1 MTSDNKATSD
11 NATSDNKATSEKVTT
26 SDNTKKTPTNKQ
38 DLRLLMRLLPFIAPY
53 KKMVLGAALALIIT
67 AGVSLAM
74 GQGIRLLVD
83 QGFNSSDP
91 HLLNQAMLIL
101 AVITFLMAAGTFTRF
116 YLVSWLG
123 ERVSNDVRLAVFN
136 HLLTLDP
143 YYFEVNRSGEINAR
157 LTTDT
162 TLLQSIIGSSI
173 SMALRNSLTFVG
185 GLVMMLITN
194 PKLALIVLASVPL
207 VIFPMIL
214 YGRRIRKLSR
224 LSQDRVADIGTYAGE
239 IVQNI
244 KIVQSFTREAEETK
258 AFGKEVEKAFNVAKK
273 RILQRSILIVVAM
286 TLVFTGLS
294 SMIWVG
300 AQDVASGLITSGEL
314 AAFIFYALM
323 VAMAVAT
330 ISEVYGELQR
340 AAGAT
345 ERLLE
350 LLSEVADISA
360 PEAATPLP
368 NGPLALSFD
377 KVSFNYPSR
386 PDQAALENIS
396 FNVVAGETVAI
407 VGPSGA
413 GKSTLFELL
422 QRFYDPK
429 SGDINVAGRNIK
441 QLKPQDLRSHLG
453 LVPQQPTLFS
463 ADVAHNIRY
472 GDPSASQE
480 KVEQAAQK
488 AYADEFIAK
497 LPEGYASYLGEQG
510 VRLSGG
516 QKQRIA
522 IARAMLKDP
531 SILLLD
537 EATSAL
543 DANSEHKVQAA
554 LQELMHGRTT
564 LIIAHR
570 LATVMHA
577 DRIMLFNEGKL
588 EAQGTHE
595 ELIASSD
602 LYKRLSQLQF
612 NH

>member
-1 MTSDNKATSD
+1 MSTDQTN
-11 NATSDNKATSEKVTT
+11 TT
-26 SDNTKKTPTNKQ
+26 QPDKK

-53 KKMVLGAALALIIT
+53 KKMVLGAALALIMT
-67 AGVSLAM
+67 AGVSLAL
-74 GQGIRLLVD
+74 GQGIRVLID
-83 QGFNSSDP
+83 QGFNSADP
-91 HLLNQAMLIL
+91 SQLSQAMMIL
-101 AVITFLMAAGTFTRF
+101 AVITFLLAAGTFTRF

-173 SMALRNSLTFVG
+173 SMALRSSLTFVG

-194 PKLALIVLASVPL
+194 PKLALIVLSSVPL
-207 VIFPMIL
+207 IIFPMIL
-214 YGRRIRKLSR
+214 YGRRVRKLSR

-244 KIVQSFTREAEETK
+244 KVVQSFTHEAEETK
-258 AFGKEVEKAFNVAKK
+258 AFGKEVEKAFTVAKK

-300 AQDVASGLITSGEL
+300 AQDVASGHISSGEL
-314 AAFIFYALM
+314 AAFVFYALM

-350 LLSEVADISA
+350 LLAEKAQIHAPKDPISL
-360 PEAATPLP
+360 TD
-368 NGPLALSFD
+368 GALSLRFND
-377 KVSFNYPSR
+377 VSFSYPSR
-386 PDQAALENIS
+386 PEQTALKHIS
-396 FNVVAGETVAI
+396 FDVKAGETIAI

-429 SGDINVAGRNIK
+429 HGVIEVSGHDVTRLTPK
-441 QLKPQDLRSHLG
+441 DLRLHLG

-463 ADVAHNIRY
+463 ADVTHNIGY
-472 GDPSASQE
+472 GDANASHEQIVSAA
-480 KVEQAAQK
+480 KN
-488 AYADEFIAK
+488 AYADEFINL
-497 LPEGYASYLGEQG
+497 LPKGYASYLGEQG

-516 QKQRIA
+516 QRQRIA
-522 IARAMLKDP
+522 IARAMLKNP

-543 DANSEHKVQAA
+543 DANSEHKIQAA
-554 LQELMHGRTT
+554 LQHLMRGRTT

-577 DRIMLFNEGKL
+577 DRILVFNEGEL
-588 EAQGTHE
+588 EAQGTHQ
-595 ELIASSD
+595 ELLITSP
-602 LYKRLSQLQF
+602 LYQRLSQLQF

>member
-1 MTSDNKATSD
+1 MASDQTS
-11 NATSDNKATSEKVTT
+11 
-26 SDNTKKTPTNKQ
+26 KTPKNKQ
-38 DLRLLMRLLPFIAPY
+38 DLRLLLRLLPFIAPY
-53 KKMVLGAALALIIT
+53 KSRVIGAALALIIT

-74 GQGIRLLVD
+74 GQGIRLLID
-83 QGFNSSDP
+83 QGFDSAEPSQ
-91 HLLNQAMLIL
+91 LNQAMLVL
-101 AVITFLMAAGTFTRF
+101 AVITLLMALGTFTRF

-173 SMALRNSLTFVG
+173 SMALRNVLTFVG

-207 VIFPMIL
+207 IIFPMML
-214 YGRRIRKLSR
+214 YGRRVRKLSR

-244 KIVQSFTREAEETK
+244 KVVQSFTREKEETK
-258 AFGKEVEKAFNVAKK
+258 AFGQEVEKAFNVAKK

-300 AQDVASGLITSGEL
+300 AQDVANGHISSGEL
-314 AAFIFYALM
+314 AAFVFYALL

-350 LLSEVADISA
+350 LLAEEADIQA
-360 PEAATPLP
+360 PKNPHQLNAGA
-368 NGPLALSFD
+368 LALNFE
-377 KVSFNYPSR
+377 KVSFSYPSR
-386 PDQAALENIS
+386 PDQIALDNIS
-396 FNVVAGETVAI
+396 FNVAAGETVAI

-429 SGDINVAGRNIK
+429 NGTIKVAGNNIK

-472 GDPSASQE
+472 GDPTATHEQV
-480 KVEQAAQK
+480 KQAAQK
-488 AYADEFIAK
+488 AYASDFIQR
-497 LPEGYASYLGEQG
+497 LPEGYSSYLGEQG

-516 QKQRIA
+516 QRQRIA
-522 IARAMLKDP
+522 IARAMLKNP

-543 DANSEHKVQAA
+543 DANSEHQVQAA
-554 LQELMHGRTT
+554 LQSLMQGRTT

-570 LATVMHA
+570 LATIMHA
-577 DRIMLFNEGKL
+577 DRILVFNEGKL
-588 EAQGTHE
+588 EAQGKHAD
-595 ELIASSD
+595 LIISSP
-602 LYKRLSQLQF
+602 LYKSLSELQF

>member
-1 MTSDNKATSD
+1 MTTDTSKNTPSD
-11 NATSDNKATSEKVTT
+11 
-26 SDNTKKTPTNKQ
+26 KQ
-38 DLRLLMRLLPFIAPY
+38 DLRLLMRLLPFIVPY
-53 KKMVLGAALALIIT
+53 KKMVLGATLALIVT
-67 AGVSLAM
+67 AGVSLAL
-74 GQGIRLLVD
+74 GQGIRILID
-83 QGFNSSDP
+83 QGFNSADP
-91 HLLNQAMLIL
+91 SQLNQAMVVL
-101 AVITFLMAAGTFTRF
+101 AVITLLMAAGTFTRF

-143 YYFEVNRSGEINAR
+143 HYFEVNRSGEINAR

-173 SMALRNSLTFVG
+173 SMALRSSLTFAG

-194 PKLALIVLASVPL
+194 PKLALIVLTSVPL
-207 VIFPMIL
+207 IIFPMIL
-214 YGRRIRKLSR
+214 YGRKVRKLSR

-244 KIVQSFTREAEETK
+244 KVVQSFTREAEETK
-258 AFGKEVEKAFNVAKK
+258 AFGEEVEKAFNVAKK
-273 RILQRSILIVVAM
+273 RILQRSILIVVAI

-300 AQDVASGLITSGEL
+300 AQDVASGVISSGEL
-314 AAFIFYALM
+314 AAFVFYALM

-350 LLSEVADISA
+350 LLAEKPQIEAPQSPISL
-360 PEAATPLP
+360 T
-368 NGPLALSFD
+368 NGPLALRFD
-377 KVSFNYPSR
+377 GVNFSYPSR
-386 PDQAALENIS
+386 PNQTALENVS
-396 FNVVAGETVAI
+396 FDVKAGETIAI

-422 QRFYDPK
+422 QRFYDPQEGTIK
-429 SGDINVAGRNIK
+429 VADYDIK
-441 QLKPQDLRSHLG
+441 QLNPQDLRSHLG

-472 GDPSASQE
+472 GDPSATH
-480 KVEQAAQK
+480 EQVAKAAQK
-488 AYADEFIAK
+488 AYAKEFIEH
-497 LPEGYASYLGEQG
+497 LPEGYESYLGEQG

-516 QKQRIA
+516 QRQRIA
-522 IARAMLKDP
+522 IARAMLKNP

-554 LQELMHGRTT
+554 LQELMQGRTT

-577 DRIMLFNEGKL
+577 DRIMVFNEGKL
-588 EAQGTHE
+588 EAQGSHE
-595 ELIASSD
+595 DLISTSP
-602 LYKRLSQLQF
+602 LYKRLSELQF

>member
-1 MTSDNKATSD
+1 MSTHQTSNDPTS
-11 NATSDNKATSEKVTT
+11 TT
-26 SDNTKKTPTNKQ
+26 QPDKK
-38 DLRLLMRLLPFIAPY
+38 DLRLLMRLLPFITPY
-53 KKMVLGAALALIIT
+53 KKMVLGAAFALIIT
-67 AGVSLAM
+67 AGVSLAL
-74 GQGIRLLVD
+74 GQGIRLLID
-83 QGFNSSDP
+83 QGFNSADP
-91 HLLNQAMLIL
+91 SQLNQAMVVL

-173 SMALRNSLTFVG
+173 SMALRSSLTFLG

-194 PKLALIVLASVPL
+194 PKLALIVLSSVPL
-207 VIFPMIL
+207 IIFPMIL
-214 YGRRIRKLSR
+214 YGRKVRKLSR

-244 KIVQSFTREAEETK
+244 KVVQSFTHEKEETK
-258 AFGKEVEKAFNVAKK
+258 AFAQEVEKAFNVAKK

-300 AQDVASGLITSGEL
+300 AQDVASGQISSGEL
-314 AAFIFYALM
+314 AAFVFYALM

-350 LLSEVADISA
+350 LLAEKAEIRIPKDPISLA
-360 PEAATPLP
+360 
-368 NGPLALSFD
+368 NGALSLRFD
-377 KVSFNYPSR
+377 DVSFSYPSR
-386 PDQAALENIS
+386 PEQTALKHIS
-396 FNVVAGETVAI
+396 FNVKAGETIAI

-429 SGDINVAGRNIK
+429 DGTIEVSGYDIK
-441 QLKPQDLRSHLG
+441 QLTPKDLRLHLG

-463 ADVAHNIRY
+463 ADVAHNIGY
-472 GDPSASQE
+472 GDANASHEQIVSAA
-480 KVEQAAQK
+480 KN
-488 AYADEFIAK
+488 AYADEFIEL
-497 LPEGYASYLGEQG
+497 LPQGYASYLGEQG

-516 QKQRIA
+516 QRQRVA
-522 IARAMLKDP
+522 IARAMLKNP

-543 DANSEHKVQAA
+543 DANSEHKIQAA
-554 LQELMHGRTT
+554 LQKLMQGRTT

-577 DRIMLFNEGKL
+577 DRIMVFNEGQL
-588 EAQGTHE
+588 EAQGTHAQ
-595 ELIASSD
+595 LLLTSP
-602 LYKRLSQLQF
+602 LYKRLSELQF

>member
-1 MTSDNKATSD
+1 MTTDTSKNTPSD
-11 NATSDNKATSEKVTT
+11 
-26 SDNTKKTPTNKQ
+26 KQ
-38 DLRLLMRLLPFIAPY
+38 DLRLLMRLLPFIVPY
-53 KKMVLGAALALIIT
+53 KKMVLGATLALIVT
-67 AGVSLAM
+67 AGVSLAL
-74 GQGIRLLVD
+74 GQGIRILID
-83 QGFNSSDP
+83 QGFNSADP
-91 HLLNQAMLIL
+91 SQLNQAMVVL
-101 AVITFLMAAGTFTRF
+101 AVITLLMAAGTFTRF

-143 YYFEVNRSGEINAR
+143 HYFEVNRSGEINAR

-173 SMALRNSLTFVG
+173 SMALRSSLTFAG

-194 PKLALIVLASVPL
+194 PKLALIVLTSVPL
-207 VIFPMIL
+207 IIFPMIL
-214 YGRRIRKLSR
+214 YGRKVRKLSR

-244 KIVQSFTREAEETK
+244 KVVQSFTREAEETK
-258 AFGKEVEKAFNVAKK
+258 AFGEEVEKAFNVAKK
-273 RILQRSILIVVAM
+273 RILQRSILIVVAI

-300 AQDVASGLITSGEL
+300 AQDVASGVISSGEL
-314 AAFIFYALM
+314 AAFVFYALL

-350 LLSEVADISA
+350 LLAEKPQIEAPQSPISL
-360 PEAATPLP
+360 T
-368 NGPLALSFD
+368 NGPLALRFD
-377 KVSFNYPSR
+377 GVNFSYPSR
-386 PDQAALENIS
+386 PNQTALENVS
-396 FNVVAGETVAI
+396 FDVKAGETIAI

-422 QRFYDPK
+422 QRFYDPQEGTIK
-429 SGDINVAGRNIK
+429 VADYDIK
-441 QLKPQDLRSHLG
+441 QLNPQDLRSHLG

-472 GDPSASQE
+472 GDPSATH
-480 KVEQAAQK
+480 EQVSKAAQK
-488 AYADEFIAK
+488 AYAKEFIEH
-497 LPEGYASYLGEQG
+497 LPEGYESYLGEQG

-516 QKQRIA
+516 QRQRIA
-522 IARAMLKDP
+522 IARAMLKNP

-554 LQELMHGRTT
+554 LQELMQGRTT

-577 DRIMLFNEGKL
+577 DRIMVFNEGKL
-588 EAQGTHE
+588 EAQGSHE
-595 ELIASSD
+595 DLISTSP
-602 LYKRLSQLQF
+602 LYKRLSELQF

>member
-1 MTSDNKATSD
+1 MASDQTS
-11 NATSDNKATSEKVTT
+11 
-26 SDNTKKTPTNKQ
+26 KTPKNKQ
-38 DLRLLMRLLPFIAPY
+38 DLRLLLRLLPFIAPY
-53 KKMVLGAALALIIT
+53 KSRVIGAALALIIT

-74 GQGIRLLVD
+74 GQGIRLLID
-83 QGFNSSDP
+83 QGFDSAEPSQ
-91 HLLNQAMLIL
+91 LNQAMLVL
-101 AVITFLMAAGTFTRF
+101 AVITLLMALGTFTRF

-173 SMALRNSLTFVG
+173 SMALRNVLTFVG

-207 VIFPMIL
+207 IIFPMML
-214 YGRRIRKLSR
+214 YGRRVRKLSR

-244 KIVQSFTREAEETK
+244 KVVQSFTREKEETK
-258 AFGKEVEKAFNVAKK
+258 AFGQEVEKAFNVAKK

-286 TLVFTGLS
+286 ILVFTGLS

-300 AQDVASGLITSGEL
+300 AQDVANGHISSGEL
-314 AAFIFYALM
+314 AAFVFYALL

-350 LLSEVADISA
+350 LLAEEADIQA
-360 PEAATPLP
+360 PKNPHQLNAGA
-368 NGPLALSFD
+368 LALNFE
-377 KVSFNYPSR
+377 KVSFSYPSR
-386 PDQAALENIS
+386 PDQIALDNIS
-396 FNVVAGETVAI
+396 FNVAAGETVAI

-429 SGDINVAGRNIK
+429 NGTIKVAGNNIK

-472 GDPSASQE
+472 GDPTATHEQV
-480 KVEQAAQK
+480 KQAAQK
-488 AYADEFIAK
+488 AYASDFIQR
-497 LPEGYASYLGEQG
+497 LPEGYSSYLGEQG

-516 QKQRIA
+516 QRQRIA
-522 IARAMLKDP
+522 IARAMLKNP

-543 DANSEHKVQAA
+543 DANSEHQVQAA
-554 LQELMHGRTT
+554 LQSLMQGRTT

-570 LATVMHA
+570 LATIMHA
-577 DRIMLFNEGKL
+577 DRILVFNEGKL
-588 EAQGTHE
+588 EAQGKHAD
-595 ELIASSD
+595 LIISSP
-602 LYKRLSQLQF
+602 LYKSLSELQF

>member
-1 MTSDNKATSD
+1 MASDQTS
-11 NATSDNKATSEKVTT
+11 
-26 SDNTKKTPTNKQ
+26 KTPKNKQ
-38 DLRLLMRLLPFIAPY
+38 DLRLLLRLLPFIAPY
-53 KKMVLGAALALIIT
+53 KSRVIGAALALIIT

-74 GQGIRLLVD
+74 GQGIRLLID
-83 QGFNSSDP
+83 QGFDSAEPSQ
-91 HLLNQAMLIL
+91 LNQAMLVL
-101 AVITFLMAAGTFTRF
+101 AVITLLMALGTFTRF

-143 YYFEVNRSGEINAR
+143 YFFEVNRSGEINAR

-173 SMALRNSLTFVG
+173 SMALRNVLTFVG

-207 VIFPMIL
+207 IIFPMML
-214 YGRRIRKLSR
+214 YGRRVRKLSR

-244 KIVQSFTREAEETK
+244 KVVQSFTREKEETK
-258 AFGKEVEKAFNVAKK
+258 AFGQEVEKAFNVAKK

-300 AQDVASGLITSGEL
+300 AQDVANGHISSGEL
-314 AAFIFYALM
+314 AAFVFYALL

-350 LLSEVADISA
+350 LLAEEADIQA
-360 PEAATPLP
+360 PKNPHQLNAGA
-368 NGPLALSFD
+368 LALNFE
-377 KVSFNYPSR
+377 KVSFSYPSR
-386 PDQAALENIS
+386 PDQIALDNIS
-396 FNVVAGETVAI
+396 FNVAAGETVAI

-429 SGDINVAGRNIK
+429 NGTIKVAGNNIK
-441 QLKPQDLRSHLG
+441 QLKPQDLRRHLG

-472 GDPSASQE
+472 GDPTATHEQV
-480 KVEQAAQK
+480 KQAAQK
-488 AYADEFIAK
+488 AYASDFIER
-497 LPEGYASYLGEQG
+497 LPEGYNSYLGEQG

-516 QKQRIA
+516 QRQRIA
-522 IARAMLKDP
+522 IARAMLKNP

-543 DANSEHKVQAA
+543 DANSEHQVQAA
-554 LQELMHGRTT
+554 LQSLMQGRTT

-570 LATVMHA
+570 LATIMHA
-577 DRIMLFNEGKL
+577 DRILVFNEGKL
-588 EAQGTHE
+588 EAQGKHAD
-595 ELIASSD
+595 LIISSP
-602 LYKRLSQLQF
+602 LYKSLSELQF

>member
-1 MTSDNKATSD
+1 MASDQTS
-11 NATSDNKATSEKVTT
+11 
-26 SDNTKKTPTNKQ
+26 KTPKNKQ
-38 DLRLLMRLLPFIAPY
+38 DLRLLLRLLPFIAPY
-53 KKMVLGAALALIIT
+53 KSRVIGAALALIIT

-74 GQGIRLLVD
+74 GQGIRLLID
-83 QGFNSSDP
+83 QGFDSAEPSQ
-91 HLLNQAMLIL
+91 LNQTMLVL
-101 AVITFLMAAGTFTRF
+101 AVITLLMALGTFTRF

-173 SMALRNSLTFVG
+173 SMALRNVLTFVG

-207 VIFPMIL
+207 IIFPMML
-214 YGRRIRKLSR
+214 YGRRVRKLSR

-244 KIVQSFTREAEETK
+244 KVVQSFTREKEETK
-258 AFGKEVEKAFNVAKK
+258 AFGQEVEKAFNVAKK

-300 AQDVASGLITSGEL
+300 AQDVANGHISSGEL
-314 AAFIFYALM
+314 AAFVFYALL

-350 LLSEVADISA
+350 LLAEEADIQA
-360 PEAATPLP
+360 PKNPHQLNAGA
-368 NGPLALSFD
+368 LALNFE
-377 KVSFNYPSR
+377 KVSFSYPSR
-386 PDQAALENIS
+386 PDQIALDNIS
-396 FNVVAGETVAI
+396 FNVAAGETVAI

-429 SGDINVAGRNIK
+429 NGTIKVAGNNIK
-441 QLKPQDLRSHLG
+441 QLKPQDLRRHLG

-472 GDPSASQE
+472 GDPTATHEQV
-480 KVEQAAQK
+480 KQAAQK
-488 AYADEFIAK
+488 AYASDFIQR
-497 LPEGYASYLGEQG
+497 LPEGYSSYLGEQG

-516 QKQRIA
+516 QRQRIA
-522 IARAMLKDP
+522 IARAMLKNP

-543 DANSEHKVQAA
+543 DANSEQQVQAA
-554 LQELMHGRTT
+554 LQSLMQGRTT

-570 LATVMHA
+570 LATIMHA
-577 DRIMLFNEGKL
+577 DRILVFNEGKL
-588 EAQGTHE
+588 EAQGKHAD
-595 ELIASSD
+595 LIISSP
-602 LYKRLSQLQF
+602 LYKSLSELQF

>member
-1 MTSDNKATSD
+1 MSTHHTSNDPTS
-11 NATSDNKATSEKVTT
+11 TT
-26 SDNTKKTPTNKQ
+26 QPDKK
-38 DLRLLMRLLPFIAPY
+38 DLRLLMRLLPFITPY
-53 KKMVLGAALALIIT
+53 KKMVLGAAFALIIT
-67 AGVSLAM
+67 AGVSLAL
-74 GQGIRLLVD
+74 GQGIRLLID
-83 QGFNSSDP
+83 QGFNSADP
-91 HLLNQAMLIL
+91 SQLNQAMMVL

-173 SMALRNSLTFVG
+173 SMALRSSLTFLG

-194 PKLALIVLASVPL
+194 PKLALIVLSSVPL
-207 VIFPMIL
+207 IIFPMIL
-214 YGRRIRKLSR
+214 YGRKVRKLSR

-244 KIVQSFTREAEETK
+244 KVVQSFTHEKEETK
-258 AFGKEVEKAFNVAKK
+258 AFAQEVEKAFNVAKK

-300 AQDVASGLITSGEL
+300 AQDVASGQISSGEL
-314 AAFIFYALM
+314 AAFVFYALM

-350 LLSEVADISA
+350 LLAEKAEIRIPKDPISLA
-360 PEAATPLP
+360 
-368 NGPLALSFD
+368 NGALSLRFD
-377 KVSFNYPSR
+377 DVSFSYPSR
-386 PDQAALENIS
+386 PEQTALKHIS
-396 FNVVAGETVAI
+396 FNVKAGETIAI

-429 SGDINVAGRNIK
+429 DGTIEVSGHDIK
-441 QLKPQDLRSHLG
+441 HLTPKDLRLHLG

-463 ADVAHNIRY
+463 ADVAHNIGY
-472 GDPSASQE
+472 GDANASHEQIVSAA
-480 KVEQAAQK
+480 KN
-488 AYADEFIAK
+488 AYANEFIEL
-497 LPEGYASYLGEQG
+497 LPQGYASYLGEQG

-516 QKQRIA
+516 QRQRVA
-522 IARAMLKDP
+522 IARAMLKNP

-543 DANSEHKVQAA
+543 DANSEHKIQAA
-554 LQELMHGRTT
+554 LQKLMQGRTT

-577 DRIMLFNEGKL
+577 DRIMVFNEGQL
-588 EAQGTHE
+588 EAQGTHAQ
-595 ELIASSD
+595 LLLTSP
-602 LYKRLSQLQF
+602 LYKRLSELQF

>member
-1 MTSDNKATSD
+1 MTTDNS
-11 NATSDNKATSEKVTT
+11 N
-26 SDNTKKTPTNKQ
+26 KTPANKQ
-38 DLRLLMRLLPFIAPY
+38 DLRLLMRLLPFIRPY
-53 KKMVLGAALALIIT
+53 KKMVMGAALALIIT
-67 AGVSLAM
+67 ACVSLAL

-83 QGFNSSDP
+83 QGFDSTDP
-91 HLLNQAMLIL
+91 SRLNQAMLVL
-101 AVITFLMAAGTFTRF
+101 AVITLLMAAGTFTRF

-143 YYFEVNRSGEINAR
+143 YYFEMNRSGEINAR

-173 SMALRNSLTFVG
+173 SMALRSSLTFVG

-207 VIFPMIL
+207 IIFPMII
-214 YGRRIRKLSR
+214 YGRRVRKLSR
-224 LSQDRVADIGTYAGE
+224 QSQDRVADIGTYAGE

-244 KIVQSFTREAEETK
+244 KIVQSFTHEAEETK
-258 AFGKEVEKAFNVAKK
+258 AFGLEVEKAFSVAKK

-300 AQDVASGLITSGEL
+300 AQDVASGHISSGEL

-350 LLSEVADISA
+350 LLAEQADISA
-360 PEAATPLP
+360 PEDAVPLA

-377 KVSFNYPSR
+377 RVSFSYPSR

-396 FNVVAGETVAI
+396 FNVSAGETVAI

-429 SGDINVAGRNIK
+429 NGNIKVSGHDIK

-463 ADVAHNIRY
+463 ADVTHNIRY
-472 GDPSASQE
+472 GDPSATQAQ
-480 KVEQAAQK
+480 VQQAAQK
-488 AYADEFIAK
+488 AYADEFIDR
-497 LPEGYASYLGEQG
+497 LPEAYSSYLGEQG

-516 QKQRIA
+516 QRQRIA
-522 IARAMLKDP
+522 IARAMLKNP

-554 LQELMHGRTT
+554 LKELMHGRTT

-577 DRIMLFNEGKL
+577 DRIMVFNEGKL
-588 EAQGTHE
+588 EAEGKHE
-595 ELIASSD
+595 DLIATSS
-602 LYKRLSQLQF
+602 LYKRLSELQF

>member
-1 MTSDNKATSD
+1 MSTHQTSNDPTS
-11 NATSDNKATSEKVTT
+11 TT
-26 SDNTKKTPTNKQ
+26 QPDKK
-38 DLRLLMRLLPFIAPY
+38 DLRLLMRLLPFITPY
-53 KKMVLGAALALIIT
+53 KKMVLGAAFALIIT
-67 AGVSLAM
+67 AGVSLAL
-74 GQGIRLLVD
+74 GQGIRLLID
-83 QGFNSSDP
+83 QGFNSADP
-91 HLLNQAMLIL
+91 SQLNQAMMVL

-173 SMALRNSLTFVG
+173 SMALRSSLTFLG
-185 GLVMMLITN
+185 GLIMMLITN
-194 PKLALIVLASVPL
+194 PKLALIVLSSVPL
-207 VIFPMIL
+207 IIFPMIL
-214 YGRRIRKLSR
+214 YGRKVRKLSR

-244 KIVQSFTREAEETK
+244 KVVQSFTHEKEETK
-258 AFGKEVEKAFNVAKK
+258 AFAQEVEKAFNVAKK

-300 AQDVASGLITSGEL
+300 AQDVASGQISSGEL
-314 AAFIFYALM
+314 AAFVFYALM

-350 LLSEVADISA
+350 LLAEKAEIRIPKDPISLA
-360 PEAATPLP
+360 
-368 NGPLALSFD
+368 NGALSLRFD
-377 KVSFNYPSR
+377 DVSFSYPSR
-386 PDQAALENIS
+386 PEQTALKHIS
-396 FNVVAGETVAI
+396 FNVKAGETIAI

-429 SGDINVAGRNIK
+429 DGTIEVSGYDIK
-441 QLKPQDLRSHLG
+441 QLTPKDLRLHLG

-463 ADVAHNIRY
+463 ADVAHNIGY
-472 GDPSASQE
+472 GDANASHEQIVSAA
-480 KVEQAAQK
+480 KN
-488 AYADEFIAK
+488 AYANEFIEL
-497 LPEGYASYLGEQG
+497 LPQGYASYLGEQG

-516 QKQRIA
+516 QRQRVA
-522 IARAMLKDP
+522 IARAMLKNP

-543 DANSEHKVQAA
+543 DANSEHKIQAA
-554 LQELMHGRTT
+554 LQKLMQGRTT

-577 DRIMLFNEGKL
+577 DRIMVFNEGQL
-588 EAQGTHE
+588 EAQGTHAQ
-595 ELIASSD
+595 LLLTSP
-602 LYKRLSQLQF
+602 LYKRLSELQF

>member
-1 MTSDNKATSD
+1 MASDQTS
-11 NATSDNKATSEKVTT
+11 
-26 SDNTKKTPTNKQ
+26 KTPKNKQ
-38 DLRLLMRLLPFIAPY
+38 DLRLLLRLLPFIAPY
-53 KKMVLGAALALIIT
+53 KSRVIGAALALIIT

-74 GQGIRLLVD
+74 GQGIRLLID
-83 QGFNSSDP
+83 QGFDSAEPSQ
-91 HLLNQAMLIL
+91 LNQAMLVL
-101 AVITFLMAAGTFTRF
+101 AVITLLMALGTFTRF

-173 SMALRNSLTFVG
+173 SMALRNVLTFVG

-207 VIFPMIL
+207 IIFPMML
-214 YGRRIRKLSR
+214 YGRRVRKLSR

-244 KIVQSFTREAEETK
+244 KVVQSFTREKEETK
-258 AFGKEVEKAFNVAKK
+258 AFGQEVEKAFNVAKK

-286 TLVFTGLS
+286 ILVFTGLS

-300 AQDVASGLITSGEL
+300 AQDVANGHISSGEL
-314 AAFIFYALM
+314 AAFVFYALL

-350 LLSEVADISA
+350 LLAEEADIQA
-360 PEAATPLP
+360 PKNPHQLNAGA
-368 NGPLALSFD
+368 LALNFE
-377 KVSFNYPSR
+377 KVSFSYPSR
-386 PDQAALENIS
+386 PDQIALDNIS
-396 FNVVAGETVAI
+396 FNVAAGETVAI

-429 SGDINVAGRNIK
+429 NGTIKVAGNNIK

-472 GDPSASQE
+472 GDPTATHEQV
-480 KVEQAAQK
+480 KQAAQK
-488 AYADEFIAK
+488 AYASDFIQR
-497 LPEGYASYLGEQG
+497 LPEGYNSYLGEQG

-516 QKQRIA
+516 QRQRIA
-522 IARAMLKDP
+522 IARAMLKNP

-543 DANSEHKVQAA
+543 DANSEQQVQAA
-554 LQELMHGRTT
+554 LQSLMQGRTT

-570 LATVMHA
+570 LATIMHA
-577 DRIMLFNEGKL
+577 DRILVFNEGKL
-588 EAQGTHE
+588 EAQGKHAD
-595 ELIASSD
+595 LIISSP
-602 LYKRLSQLQF
+602 LYKSLSELQF

>member
-1 MTSDNKATSD
+1 MSTHQTSNDPTS
-11 NATSDNKATSEKVTT
+11 TT
-26 SDNTKKTPTNKQ
+26 QPDKK
-38 DLRLLMRLLPFIAPY
+38 DLRLLMRLLPFITPY
-53 KKMVLGAALALIIT
+53 KKMVLGAAFALIIT
-67 AGVSLAM
+67 AGVSLAL
-74 GQGIRLLVD
+74 GQGIRLLID
-83 QGFNSSDP
+83 QGFNSADP
-91 HLLNQAMLIL
+91 SQLNQAMMVL

-173 SMALRNSLTFVG
+173 SMALRSSLTFLG

-194 PKLALIVLASVPL
+194 PKLALIVLSSVPL
-207 VIFPMIL
+207 IIFPMIL
-214 YGRRIRKLSR
+214 YGRKVRKLSR

-244 KIVQSFTREAEETK
+244 KVVQSFTHEKEETK
-258 AFGKEVEKAFNVAKK
+258 AFAQEVEKAFNVAKK

-300 AQDVASGLITSGEL
+300 AQDVASGQISSGEL
-314 AAFIFYALM
+314 AAFVFYALM

-350 LLSEVADISA
+350 LLAEKAEIRIPKDPISLA
-360 PEAATPLP
+360 
-368 NGPLALSFD
+368 NGALSLRFD
-377 KVSFNYPSR
+377 DVSFSYPSR
-386 PDQAALENIS
+386 PEQTALKHIS
-396 FNVVAGETVAI
+396 FNVKAGETIAI

-429 SGDINVAGRNIK
+429 DGTIEVSGHDIK
-441 QLKPQDLRSHLG
+441 HLTPKDLRLHLG

-463 ADVAHNIRY
+463 ADVAHNIGY
-472 GDPSASQE
+472 GDANASHEQIVSAA
-480 KVEQAAQK
+480 KN
-488 AYADEFIAK
+488 AYADEFIEL
-497 LPEGYASYLGEQG
+497 LPQGYTSYLGEQG

-516 QKQRIA
+516 QRQRVA
-522 IARAMLKDP
+522 IARAMLKNP

-543 DANSEHKVQAA
+543 DANSEHKIQAA
-554 LQELMHGRTT
+554 LQKLMQGRTT

-577 DRIMLFNEGKL
+577 DRIMVFNEGQL
-588 EAQGTHE
+588 EAQGTHAQ
-595 ELIASSD
+595 LLLNSP
-602 LYKRLSQLQF
+602 LYKRLSELQF

>member
-1 MTSDNKATSD
+1 MASDQTS
-11 NATSDNKATSEKVTT
+11 
-26 SDNTKKTPTNKQ
+26 KTPKNKQ
-38 DLRLLMRLLPFIAPY
+38 DLRLLLRLLPFIAPY
-53 KKMVLGAALALIIT
+53 KSRVIGAALALIIT
-67 AGVSLAM
+67 AGVSLAI
-74 GQGIRLLVD
+74 GQGIQLLID
-83 QGFNSSDP
+83 QGFDSAEPSQ
-91 HLLNQAMLIL
+91 LNQAMLVL
-101 AVITFLMAAGTFTRF
+101 AVITLLMALGTFTRF

-173 SMALRNSLTFVG
+173 SMALRNVLTFVG

-207 VIFPMIL
+207 IIFPMML
-214 YGRRIRKLSR
+214 YGRRVRKLSR

-244 KIVQSFTREAEETK
+244 KVVQSFTREKEETK

-300 AQDVASGLITSGEL
+300 AQDVANGHISSGEL
-314 AAFIFYALM
+314 AAFVFYALL

-350 LLSEVADISA
+350 LLAEEADIQA
-360 PEAATPLP
+360 PKNPHQLNAGA
-368 NGPLALSFD
+368 LALNFE
-377 KVSFNYPSR
+377 KVSFSYPSR
-386 PDQAALENIS
+386 PDQIALDNIS
-396 FNVVAGETVAI
+396 FNVAAGETVAI

-429 SGDINVAGRNIK
+429 NGTIKVAGNNIK
-441 QLKPQDLRSHLG
+441 QLKPKDLRSHLG

-472 GDPSASQE
+472 GDPTATHEQV
-480 KVEQAAQK
+480 KQAAQK
-488 AYADEFIAK
+488 AYASDFIQR
-497 LPEGYASYLGEQG
+497 LPEGYSSYLGEQG

-516 QKQRIA
+516 QRQRIA
-522 IARAMLKDP
+522 IARAMLKNP

-543 DANSEHKVQAA
+543 DANSEQQVQAA
-554 LQELMHGRTT
+554 LQSLMQGRTT

-570 LATVMHA
+570 LATIMHA
-577 DRIMLFNEGKL
+577 DRILVFNEGKL
-588 EAQGTHE
+588 EAQGKHAD
-595 ELIASSD
+595 LIISSP
-602 LYKRLSQLQF
+602 LYKSLSELQF

>member
-1 MTSDNKATSD
+1 MSNAPDNQ
-11 NATSDNKATSEKVTT
+11 
-26 SDNTKKTPTNKQ
+26 KTPPNKQ
-38 DLRLLMRLLPFIAPY
+38 DLRLLLRLLPFITPY
-53 KKMVLGAALALIIT
+53 KKMVLGAMLALIIT
-67 AGVSLAM
+67 AGVSLAL
-74 GQGIRLLVD
+74 GQGIRLLID
-83 QGFNSSDP
+83 QGFDSSDP
-91 HLLNQAMLIL
+91 SRLNQAMMVL
-101 AVITFLMAAGTFTRF
+101 AMITVLMAAGTFTRF

-194 PKLALIVLASVPL
+194 PKLALIVLTSVPL
-207 VIFPMIL
+207 VIFPMMW
-214 YGRRIRKLSR
+214 YGRRVRKLSR

-239 IVQNI
+239 IVQHI
-244 KIVQSFTREAEETK
+244 KIVQSFTREQEETK
-258 AFGKEVEKAFNVAKK
+258 AFGAEVEKAFKVAKK

-286 TLVFTGLS
+286 ALVFTGLS

-300 AQDVASGLITSGEL
+300 AQDVASGAISSGEL
-314 AAFIFYALM
+314 AAFVFYALM

-340 AAGAT
+340 AAGAA

-350 LLSEVADISA
+350 LLAEEADINSPPTA
-360 PEAATPLP
+360 QALP
-368 NGPLALSFD
+368 DGALALAFD
-377 KVSFNYPSR
+377 KVSFSYPSR
-386 PDQAALENIS
+386 PDQVALEDVS
-396 FNVVAGETVAI
+396 FSVNAGETVAV

-429 SGDINVAGRNIK
+429 QGSISVAGHHLT
-441 QLKPQDLRSHLG
+441 QLNPTDLRGHLG

-463 ADVAHNIRY
+463 ADVAHNIGY
-472 GDPSASQE
+472 GDPCASQD
-480 KVEQAAQK
+480 KVVAAADK
-488 AYADEFIAK
+488 AYASEFIDR
-497 LPEGYASYLGEQG
+497 LPQGYESYLGEQG

-516 QKQRIA
+516 QRQRIA

-543 DANSEHKVQAA
+543 DADSEHKVQAA
-554 LQELMHGRTT
+554 LQELMQGRTT

-577 DRIMLFNEGKL
+577 DRIMLFNEGRL
-588 EAQGTHE
+588 EAQGTHQQ
-595 ELIASSD
+595 LLASSK

>member
-1 MTSDNKATSD
+1 MTP
-11 NATSDNKATSEKVTT
+11 
-26 SDNTKKTPTNKQ
+26 DNTSKTAANKQ
-38 DLRLLMRLLPFIAPY
+38 DLRILMRLLPFITPY

-74 GQGIRLLVD
+74 GQGIRLLID
-83 QGFNSSDP
+83 QGFDSTNPSQ
-91 HLLNQAMLIL
+91 LNQAMLVL
-101 AVITFLMAAGTFTRF
+101 AVITLLMAAGTFTRF

-123 ERVSNDVRLAVFN
+123 ERVSNDIRLAVFS

-143 YYFEVNRSGEINAR
+143 YYFEMNRSGEINAR

-173 SMALRNSLTFVG
+173 SMALRNVLTFVG

-207 VIFPMIL
+207 VIFPMKL
-214 YGRRIRKLSR
+214 YGSRVRKLSR
-224 LSQDRVADIGTYAGE
+224 LSQDGVADIGTYAGE

-244 KIVQSFTREAEETK
+244 KVVQSFTREAEETK
-258 AFGKEVEKAFNVAKK
+258 AFAKEVEKAFNVAKR

-300 AQDVASGLITSGEL
+300 AQDVASGHISSGEL

-350 LLSEVADISA
+350 LLAEEADIKA
-360 PEAATPLP
+360 PDTPVPLDS
-368 NGPLALSFD
+368 GCLALCFD
-377 KVSFNYPSR
+377 KVSFSYPSR
-386 PDQAALENIS
+386 PDQVALDNIS
-396 FNVVAGETVAI
+396 FNVAAGETVAI

-429 SGDINVAGRNIK
+429 SGAIKVAGHNIK
-441 QLKPQDLRSHLG
+441 ALQPQDLRSHLG

-463 ADVAHNIRY
+463 ADVTHNIRY
-472 GDPSASQE
+472 GDPSASHTQ
-480 KVEQAAQK
+480 VEQAAQK
-488 AYADEFIAK
+488 AYADEFIDH
-497 LPEGYASYLGEQG
+497 LPQGYSSYLGEQG

-516 QKQRIA
+516 QRQRIA
-522 IARAMLKDP
+522 IARAMLKNP

-543 DANSEHKVQAA
+543 DADSEHKVQAA
-554 LQELMHGRTT
+554 LKALMQGRTT

-570 LATVMHA
+570 LATIMHA
-577 DRIMLFNEGKL
+577 DRIMVFNQGKL
-588 EAQGTHE
+588 EAQGKHAD
-595 ELIASSD
+595 LINTSP
-602 LYKRLSQLQF
+602 LYKRLSELQF

>member
-1 MTSDNKATSD
+1 
-11 NATSDNKATSEKVTT
+11 
-26 SDNTKKTPTNKQ
+26 
-38 DLRLLMRLLPFIAPY
+38 
-53 KKMVLGAALALIIT
+53 MVLGAALALIVT

-74 GQGIRLLVD
+74 GQGIRLLID
-83 QGFNSSDP
+83 QGFDSSDP
-91 HLLNQAMLIL
+91 SLLNQAMLIL
-101 AVITFLMAAGTFTRF
+101 AVITLLMAAGTFTRF

-143 YYFEVNRSGEINAR
+143 NYFEVNRSGEINAR

-244 KIVQSFTREAEETK
+244 KIVQSFTRESEETK
-258 AFGKEVEKAFNVAKK
+258 AFGIEVEKAFNVAKK

-300 AQDVASGLITSGEL
+300 AQDVASGLISSGEL

-350 LLSEVADISA
+350 LLAEQPQISTAKVAMA
-360 PEAATPLP
+360 LP
-368 NGPLALSFD
+368 DGPLALSFD
-377 KVSFNYPSR
+377 NVSFNYPSR
-386 PDQAALENIS
+386 PDQPALENITFS
-396 FNVVAGETVAI
+396 VTAGETVAI

-422 QRFYDPK
+422 QRFYDPT
-429 SGDINVAGRNIK
+429 SGNVIVADHNIK

-497 LPEGYASYLGEQG
+497 LPEGYESYLGEQG

-531 SILLLD
+531 SMLLLD

-554 LQELMHGRTT
+554 LQELMQGRTT

-570 LATVMHA
+570 LATIMHA

-588 EAQGTHE
+588 EAQGCHE
-595 ELIASSD
+595 ELIASSA

>member
-1 MTSDNKATSD
+1 MTSDN
-11 NATSDNKATSEKVTT
+11 TT
-26 SDNTKKTPTNKQ
+26 QTPHKQQ
-38 DLRLLMRLLPFIAPY
+38 DLRLLMRLLPFITPY
-53 KKMVLGAALALIIT
+53 KKMVFGAALALILT
-67 AGVSLAM
+67 AGVSLAL
-74 GQGIRLLVD
+74 GQGIRLLID
-83 QGFNSSDP
+83 QGFDSADP
-91 HLLNQAMLIL
+91 SRLNQAMLVL
-101 AVITFLMAAGTFTRF
+101 AIITFLMAAGTFTRF

-173 SMALRNSLTFVG
+173 SMALRSSLTFVG

-194 PKLALIVLASVPL
+194 
-207 VIFPMIL
+207 
-214 YGRRIRKLSR
+214 
-224 LSQDRVADIGTYAGE
+224 AGE

-244 KIVQSFTREAEETK
+244 KVVQSFTREAEETT
-258 AFGKEVEKAFNVAKK
+258 AFGIEVEKAFNIAKK

-300 AQDVASGLITSGEL
+300 AQDVASGHISSGEL
-314 AAFIFYALM
+314 AAFVFYALM

-350 LLSEVADISA
+350 LLSEEAEISSPEVPVALA
-360 PEAATPLP
+360 
-368 NGPLALSFD
+368 NGPLALTFEG
-377 KVSFNYPSR
+377 VSFSYPSR
-386 PDQAALENIS
+386 LDQTALENITFS
-396 FNVVAGETVAI
+396 VAAGETVAI

-429 SGDINVAGRNIK
+429 DGHIKVAGHNIK
-441 QLKPQDLRSHLG
+441 QLNPQDLRGHLG

-472 GDPSASQE
+472 GDPSATQ
-480 KVEQAAQK
+480 KQIEQVAQK
-488 AYADEFIAK
+488 AYADEFIDR
-497 LPEGYASYLGEQG
+497 LPEGYGSYLGEQG

-516 QKQRIA
+516 QRQRIA
-522 IARAMLKDP
+522 IARAMLKNP

-554 LQELMHGRTT
+554 LQELMRGRTT

-577 DRIMLFNEGKL
+577 DRIMVFNEGKL
-588 EAQGTHE
+588 EAQGKHE
-595 ELIASSD
+595 DLINTSP
-602 LYKRLSQLQF
+602 LYKRLSELQF

>member
-1 MTSDNKATSD
+1 MTTDTSKNTPSD
-11 NATSDNKATSEKVTT
+11 
-26 SDNTKKTPTNKQ
+26 KQ
-38 DLRLLMRLLPFIAPY
+38 DLRLLMRLLPFIVPY
-53 KKMVLGAALALIIT
+53 KKMVLGATLALIVT
-67 AGVSLAM
+67 AGVSLAL
-74 GQGIRLLVD
+74 GQGIRILID
-83 QGFNSSDP
+83 QGFNSADP
-91 HLLNQAMLIL
+91 SQLNQAMVVL
-101 AVITFLMAAGTFTRF
+101 AVITLLMAAGTFTRF

-143 YYFEVNRSGEINAR
+143 HYFEVNRSGEINAR

-173 SMALRNSLTFVG
+173 SMALRSSLTFAG

-194 PKLALIVLASVPL
+194 PKLALIVLTSVPL
-207 VIFPMIL
+207 IIFPMIL
-214 YGRRIRKLSR
+214 YGRKVRKLSR

-244 KIVQSFTREAEETK
+244 KVVQSFTREAEETK
-258 AFGKEVEKAFNVAKK
+258 AFGEEVEKAFNVAKK
-273 RILQRSILIVVAM
+273 RILQRSILIVVAI

-300 AQDVASGLITSGEL
+300 AQDVASGVISSGEL
-314 AAFIFYALM
+314 AAFVFYALM

-350 LLSEVADISA
+350 LLAEKPQIEAPKSPISL
-360 PEAATPLP
+360 T
-368 NGPLALSFD
+368 NGPLALCFD
-377 KVSFNYPSR
+377 GVNFSYPSR
-386 PDQAALENIS
+386 PNQPALENVS
-396 FNVVAGETVAI
+396 FDVKAGETIAI

-422 QRFYDPK
+422 QRFYDPQEGTIK
-429 SGDINVAGRNIK
+429 VADYDIK
-441 QLKPQDLRSHLG
+441 QLNPQDLRSHLG

-472 GDPSASQE
+472 GDPSATH
-480 KVEQAAQK
+480 EQVAKAAQK
-488 AYADEFIAK
+488 AYAKEFIEH
-497 LPEGYASYLGEQG
+497 LPEGYESYLGEQG

-516 QKQRIA
+516 QRQRIA
-522 IARAMLKDP
+522 IARAMLKNP

-554 LQELMHGRTT
+554 LQELMQGRTT

-577 DRIMLFNEGKL
+577 DRIMVFNEGKL
-588 EAQGTHE
+588 EAQGSHE
-595 ELIASSD
+595 DLISTSP
-602 LYKRLSQLQF
+602 LYKRLSELQF

>member
-1 MTSDNKATSD
+1 MSTHQTSNDPTS
-11 NATSDNKATSEKVTT
+11 TT
-26 SDNTKKTPTNKQ
+26 QPDKK
-38 DLRLLMRLLPFIAPY
+38 DLRLLMRLLPFITPY
-53 KKMVLGAALALIIT
+53 KKMVLGAAFALIIT
-67 AGVSLAM
+67 AGVSLAL
-74 GQGIRLLVD
+74 GQGIRLLID
-83 QGFNSSDP
+83 QGFNSADP
-91 HLLNQAMLIL
+91 SQLNQAMMVL

-173 SMALRNSLTFVG
+173 SMALRSSLTFLG

-194 PKLALIVLASVPL
+194 PKLALIVLSSVPL
-207 VIFPMIL
+207 IIFPMIL
-214 YGRRIRKLSR
+214 YGRKVRKLSR

-244 KIVQSFTREAEETK
+244 KVVQIFTHEKEETK
-258 AFGKEVEKAFNVAKK
+258 AFAQEVEKAFNVAKK

-300 AQDVASGLITSGEL
+300 AQDVASGQISSGEL
-314 AAFIFYALM
+314 AAFVFYALM

-350 LLSEVADISA
+350 LLAEKAEIRIPKDPISLA
-360 PEAATPLP
+360 
-368 NGPLALSFD
+368 NGALSLRFD
-377 KVSFNYPSR
+377 DVSFSYPSR
-386 PDQAALENIS
+386 PEQTALKHIS
-396 FNVVAGETVAI
+396 FNVKAGETIAI

-429 SGDINVAGRNIK
+429 DGTIEVSGHDIK
-441 QLKPQDLRSHLG
+441 HLTPKDLRLHLG

-463 ADVAHNIRY
+463 ADVAHNIGY
-472 GDPSASQE
+472 GDANASHEQIVSAA
-480 KVEQAAQK
+480 KN
-488 AYADEFIAK
+488 AYADEFIEL
-497 LPEGYASYLGEQG
+497 LPQGYTSYLGEQG

-516 QKQRIA
+516 QRQRVA
-522 IARAMLKDP
+522 IARAMLKNP

-543 DANSEHKVQAA
+543 DANSEHKIQAA
-554 LQELMHGRTT
+554 LQKLMQGRTT

-577 DRIMLFNEGKL
+577 DRIMVFNEGQL
-588 EAQGTHE
+588 EAQGTHAQ
-595 ELIASSD
+595 LLLNSP
-602 LYKRLSQLQF
+602 LYKRLSELQF

>member
-1 MTSDNKATSD
+1 MASDQTSQ
-11 NATSDNKATSEKVTT
+11 
-26 SDNTKKTPTNKQ
+26 TPKNKQ
-38 DLRLLMRLLPFIAPY
+38 DLRLLFRLLPFIAPY
-53 KKMVLGAALALIIT
+53 KSRVIGAALALIIT

-74 GQGIRLLVD
+74 GQGIRLLID
-83 QGFNSSDP
+83 QGFDSAEPSQ
-91 HLLNQAMLIL
+91 LNQAMLVL
-101 AVITFLMAAGTFTRF
+101 AVITLLMALGTFTRF

-173 SMALRNSLTFVG
+173 SMALRNVLTFVG

-207 VIFPMIL
+207 IIFPMML
-214 YGRRIRKLSR
+214 YGRRVRKLSR

-244 KIVQSFTREAEETK
+244 KVVQSFTREKEETK
-258 AFGKEVEKAFNVAKK
+258 AFGQEVEKAFNVAKK

-300 AQDVASGLITSGEL
+300 AQDVANGHISSGEL
-314 AAFIFYALM
+314 AAFVFYALL

-350 LLSEVADISA
+350 LLAEEADIQA
-360 PEAATPLP
+360 PKNPHQLNAGA
-368 NGPLALSFD
+368 LALNFE
-377 KVSFNYPSR
+377 KVSFSYPSR
-386 PDQAALENIS
+386 PDQIALDNIS
-396 FNVVAGETVAI
+396 FNVAAGETVAI

-429 SGDINVAGRNIK
+429 NGTIKVAGNNIK
-441 QLKPQDLRSHLG
+441 QLKPQDLRRHLG

-472 GDPSASQE
+472 GDPTATHEQV
-480 KVEQAAQK
+480 KQAAQK
-488 AYADEFIAK
+488 AYASDFIQR
-497 LPEGYASYLGEQG
+497 LPEGYSSYLGEQG

-516 QKQRIA
+516 QRQRIA
-522 IARAMLKDP
+522 IARAMLKNP

-543 DANSEHKVQAA
+543 DANSEQQVQAA
-554 LQELMHGRTT
+554 LQSLMQGRTT

-570 LATVMHA
+570 LATIMHA
-577 DRIMLFNEGKL
+577 DRILVFNEGKL
-588 EAQGTHE
+588 EAQGKHAD
-595 ELIASSD
+595 LIISSP
-602 LYKRLSQLQF
+602 LYKSLSELQF

>member
-1 MTSDNKATSD
+1 MTTDNS
-11 NATSDNKATSEKVTT
+11 N
-26 SDNTKKTPTNKQ
+26 KTPANKQ
-38 DLRLLMRLLPFIAPY
+38 DLRLLMRLLPFIRPY
-53 KKMVLGAALALIIT
+53 KKMVMGAALALIIT
-67 AGVSLAM
+67 ACVSLAL

-83 QGFNSSDP
+83 QGFDSTDP
-91 HLLNQAMLIL
+91 SRLNQAMLVL
-101 AVITFLMAAGTFTRF
+101 AVITLLMAAGTFTRF

-143 YYFEVNRSGEINAR
+143 YYFEMNRSGEINAR

-173 SMALRNSLTFVG
+173 SMALRSSLTFVG

-207 VIFPMIL
+207 IIFPMII
-214 YGRRIRKLSR
+214 YGRRVRKLSR
-224 LSQDRVADIGTYAGE
+224 QSQDRVADIGTYAGE

-244 KIVQSFTREAEETK
+244 KIVQSFTHEAEETK
-258 AFGKEVEKAFNVAKK
+258 AFGLEVEKAFNVAKK

-300 AQDVASGLITSGEL
+300 AQDVASGHISSGEL

-350 LLSEVADISA
+350 LLAEQADISA
-360 PEAATPLP
+360 PEDAVPLA

-377 KVSFNYPSR
+377 RVSFSYPSR
-386 PDQAALENIS
+386 PDQAALKNIS
-396 FNVVAGETVAI
+396 FNVSAGETVAI

-429 SGDINVAGRNIK
+429 NGNIKVSGHDIK

-463 ADVAHNIRY
+463 ADVTHNIRY
-472 GDPSASQE
+472 GDPSATQAQ
-480 KVEQAAQK
+480 VQQAAQK
-488 AYADEFIAK
+488 AYADEFIDR
-497 LPEGYASYLGEQG
+497 LPEAYSSYLGEQG

-516 QKQRIA
+516 QRQRIA
-522 IARAMLKDP
+522 IARAMLKNP

-554 LQELMHGRTT
+554 LKELMHGRTT

-577 DRIMLFNEGKL
+577 DRIMVFNEGKL
-588 EAQGTHE
+588 EAEGKHE
-595 ELIASSD
+595 DLIATSS
-602 LYKRLSQLQF
+602 LYKRLSELQF

>member
-1 MTSDNKATSD
+1 MTADK
-11 NATSDNKATSEKVTT
+11 TT
-26 SDNTKKTPTNKQ
+26 KTPPNQQ
-38 DLRLLMRLLPFIAPY
+38 DLRLLIRLLPFIAPY
-53 KKMVLGAALALIIT
+53 KKMVLGAALALIVT
-67 AGVSLAM
+67 AGVSLAL
-74 GQGIRLLVD
+74 GQGIRILID
-83 QGFNSSDP
+83 QGFDSADP
-91 HLLNQAMLIL
+91 SRLNQAMLVL

-173 SMALRNSLTFVG
+173 SMALRSSLTFVG

-214 YGRRIRKLSR
+214 YGRRVRKLSR

-244 KIVQSFTREAEETK
+244 KVVQSFTREAEETT

-273 RILQRSILIVVAM
+273 RILQRSILIVVAI

-300 AQDVASGLITSGEL
+300 AQDVASGHISSGEL
-314 AAFIFYALM
+314 AAFVFYALM

-350 LLSEVADISA
+350 LLSEEAEISS
-360 PEAATPLP
+360 PETPVPLT
-368 NGPLALSFD
+368 NGSLALSFED
-377 KVSFNYPSR
+377 VSFSYPSR
-386 PDQAALENIS
+386 PDQTALENVS
-396 FNVVAGETVAI
+396 FSVSAGETVAI

-429 SGDINVAGRNIK
+429 NGSIEVAGHNIK

-472 GDPSASQE
+472 GDPSATQE
-480 KVEQAAQK
+480 EVEKAAEK
-488 AYADEFIAK
+488 AYADEFIDR
-497 LPEGYASYLGEQG
+497 LPEGYSSYLGEQG

-516 QKQRIA
+516 QRQRIA
-522 IARAMLKDP
+522 IARAMLKNP

-543 DANSEHKVQAA
+543 DANSEYKVQAA
-554 LQELMHGRTT
+554 LQELMQGRTT

-577 DRIMLFNEGKL
+577 DRIMVFNEGKL
-588 EAQGTHE
+588 EAQGKHE
-595 ELIASSD
+595 DLIATSP
-602 LYKRLSQLQF
+602 LYKRLSELQF

>member
-1 MTSDNKATSD
+1 
-11 NATSDNKATSEKVTT
+11 
-26 SDNTKKTPTNKQ
+26 
-38 DLRLLMRLLPFIAPY
+38 
-53 KKMVLGAALALIIT
+53 MVLGAILALIVT
-67 AGVSLAM
+67 AGVSLAL
-74 GQGIRLLVD
+74 GQGIRLLID
-83 QGFNSSDP
+83 QGFDSSDP
-91 HLLNQAMLIL
+91 SRLNQAMMVL
-101 AVITFLMAAGTFTRF
+101 AVITVLMAAGTFTRF

-194 PKLALIVLASVPL
+194 HKLALIVLASVPL
-207 VIFPMIL
+207 VIFPMMW
-214 YGRRIRKLSR
+214 YGRRVRKLSR

-244 KIVQSFTREAEETK
+244 KIVQSFTREQEETK
-258 AFGKEVEKAFNVAKK
+258 AFGAEVEKAFSVAKK

-286 TLVFTGLS
+286 ALVFTGLS

-300 AQDVASGLITSGEL
+300 AQDVASGAISSGEL
-314 AAFIFYALM
+314 AAFVFYALM

-350 LLSEVADISA
+350 LLAEEADINSPPQA
-360 PEAATPLP
+360 QALP
-368 NGPLALSFD
+368 DGALALAFD
-377 KVSFNYPSR
+377 NVSFSYPSR
-386 PDQAALENIS
+386 PDQVALEDVS
-396 FNVVAGETVAI
+396 FDVKAGETVAI

-429 SGDINVAGRNIK
+429 QGHISVAGHEIT
-441 QLKPQDLRSHLG
+441 QLNPTDLRSHLG

-472 GDPSASQE
+472 GDPSASQD
-480 KVEQAAQK
+480 KVVAAADK
-488 AYADEFIAK
+488 AYASEFIDR
-497 LPEGYASYLGEQG
+497 LPEGYESYLGEQG

-516 QKQRIA
+516 QRQRIA

-543 DANSEHKVQAA
+543 DADSEQKVQSA
-554 LQELMHGRTT
+554 LQQLMQGRTT

-577 DRIMLFNEGKL
+577 DRIMLFNEGRL
-588 EAQGTHE
+588 EAQGTHQQLLE
-595 ELIASSD
+595 SSK

>member
-1 MTSDNKATSD
+1 MTTDTSKNTPSD
-11 NATSDNKATSEKVTT
+11 
-26 SDNTKKTPTNKQ
+26 KQ
-38 DLRLLMRLLPFIAPY
+38 DLRLLMRLLPFIVPY
-53 KKMVLGAALALIIT
+53 KKMVLGATLALIVT
-67 AGVSLAM
+67 AGVSLAL
-74 GQGIRLLVD
+74 GQGIRILID
-83 QGFNSSDP
+83 QGFNSADP
-91 HLLNQAMLIL
+91 SQLNQAMVVL
-101 AVITFLMAAGTFTRF
+101 AVITLLMAAGTFTRF

-143 YYFEVNRSGEINAR
+143 HYFEVNRSGEINAR

-173 SMALRNSLTFVG
+173 SMALRSSLTFAG

-194 PKLALIVLASVPL
+194 PKLALIVLTSVPL
-207 VIFPMIL
+207 IIFPMIL
-214 YGRRIRKLSR
+214 YGRKVRKLSR

-244 KIVQSFTREAEETK
+244 KVVQSFTREAEETK
-258 AFGKEVEKAFNVAKK
+258 AFGEEVEKAFNVAKK
-273 RILQRSILIVVAM
+273 RILQRSILIVVAI

-300 AQDVASGLITSGEL
+300 AQDVASGVISSGEL
-314 AAFIFYALM
+314 AAFVFYALM

-350 LLSEVADISA
+350 LLAEKPQIEAPKSPISL
-360 PEAATPLP
+360 T
-368 NGPLALSFD
+368 NGPLALCFD
-377 KVSFNYPSR
+377 GVNFSYPSR
-386 PDQAALENIS
+386 PNQPALENIS
-396 FNVVAGETVAI
+396 FDVKAGETIAI

-422 QRFYDPK
+422 QRFYDPQEGTIK
-429 SGDINVAGRNIK
+429 VADYDIK
-441 QLKPQDLRSHLG
+441 QLNPQDLRSHLG

-472 GDPSASQE
+472 GDPSATH
-480 KVEQAAQK
+480 EQVAKAAQK
-488 AYADEFIAK
+488 AYAKEFIEH
-497 LPEGYASYLGEQG
+497 LPEGYESYLGEQG

-516 QKQRIA
+516 QRQRIA
-522 IARAMLKDP
+522 IARAMLKNP

-554 LQELMHGRTT
+554 LQELMQGRTT

-577 DRIMLFNEGKL
+577 DRIMVFNEGKL
-588 EAQGTHE
+588 EAQGSHE
-595 ELIASSD
+595 DLISTSP
-602 LYKRLSQLQF
+602 LYKRLSELQF

>member
-1 MTSDNKATSD
+1 MTTDK
-11 NATSDNKATSEKVTT
+11 TT
-26 SDNTKKTPTNKQ
+26 KTPSNQQ
-38 DLRLLMRLLPFIAPY
+38 DLRLLMRLLPFITPY
-53 KKMVLGAALALIIT
+53 KKMVLGAALALIVT
-67 AGVSLAM
+67 AGVSLAL
-74 GQGIRLLVD
+74 GQGIRILID
-83 QGFNSSDP
+83 QGFDSADP
-91 HLLNQAMLIL
+91 SRLNQAMLVL
-101 AVITFLMAAGTFTRF
+101 AVITLLMAAGTFTRF

-173 SMALRNSLTFVG
+173 SMALRSSLTFVG

-214 YGRRIRKLSR
+214 YGRRVRKLSR

-244 KIVQSFTREAEETK
+244 KVVQSFTREAEETT

-273 RILQRSILIVVAM
+273 RILQRSILIVVAI

-300 AQDVASGLITSGEL
+300 AQDVASGHISSGEL
-314 AAFIFYALM
+314 AAFVFYALM

-350 LLSEVADISA
+350 LLAEEAEISS
-360 PEAATPLP
+360 PEAPVPLS
-368 NGPLALSFD
+368 NGPLALSFED
-377 KVSFNYPSR
+377 VSFSYPSR
-386 PDQAALENIS
+386 PDQAALENVS
-396 FNVVAGETVAI
+396 FSVAAGETVAI

-429 SGDINVAGRNIK
+429 NGSIKVADHNIK

-472 GDPSASQE
+472 GDPSATQE
-480 KVEQAAQK
+480 QVEKAAQK
-488 AYADEFIAK
+488 AYANEFIDR
-497 LPEGYASYLGEQG
+497 LPEGYSSYLGEQG

-516 QKQRIA
+516 QRQRIA
-522 IARAMLKDP
+522 IARAMLKNP

-554 LQELMHGRTT
+554 LQELMQGRTT

-577 DRIMLFNEGKL
+577 DRIMVFNEGKL
-588 EAQGTHE
+588 EAQGKHE
-595 ELIASSD
+595 ELIATSP
-602 LYKRLSQLQF
+602 LYKRLSELQF

>member
-1 MTSDNKATSD
+1 MTSD
-11 NATSDNKATSEKVTT
+11 NATSDNKATSDHTAT
-26 SDNTKKTPTNKQ
+26 AGNTKKIPTNKQ

-91 HLLNQAMLIL
+91 SLLNQAILIL
-101 AVITFLMAAGTFTRF
+101 AVINFLMAAGTFTRF

-123 ERVSNDVRLAVFN
+123 ERVSNDVRLVVFN

-143 YYFEVNRSGEINAR
+143 YYFEVHRSGEINAR

-194 PKLALIVLASVPL
+194 PKLALIVLTSVPL

-258 AFGKEVEKAFNVAKK
+258 SFGKEVEKAFNVAKK
-273 RILQRSILIVVAM
+273 RILQRSILIVVTM

-314 AAFIFYALM
+314 AAFIFYALI

-396 FNVVAGETVAI
+396 FNVAAGETVAI

-429 SGDINVAGRNIK
+429 SGGIKVAGQNIK
-441 QLKPQDLRSHLG
+441 QLKPRDLRSHLG

>member
-1 MTSDNKATSD
+1 MSTHQTSNDPTS
-11 NATSDNKATSEKVTT
+11 TT
-26 SDNTKKTPTNKQ
+26 QPDKK
-38 DLRLLMRLLPFIAPY
+38 DLRLLMRLLPFITPY
-53 KKMVLGAALALIIT
+53 KKMVLGAAFALIIT
-67 AGVSLAM
+67 AGVSLAL
-74 GQGIRLLVD
+74 GQGIRLLID
-83 QGFNSSDP
+83 QGFNSADP
-91 HLLNQAMLIL
+91 SQLNQAMMVL

-173 SMALRNSLTFVG
+173 SMALRSSLTFLG

-194 PKLALIVLASVPL
+194 PKLALIVLSSVPL
-207 VIFPMIL
+207 IIFPMIL
-214 YGRRIRKLSR
+214 YGRKVRKLSR

-244 KIVQSFTREAEETK
+244 KVVQSFTREAEETT
-258 AFGKEVEKAFNVAKK
+258 AFGIEVEKAFNIAKK

-300 AQDVASGLITSGEL
+300 AQDVASGQISSGEL
-314 AAFIFYALM
+314 AAFVFYALM

-350 LLSEVADISA
+350 LLAEKAEIRIPKDPISLA
-360 PEAATPLP
+360 
-368 NGPLALSFD
+368 NGALSLRFD
-377 KVSFNYPSR
+377 DVSFSYPSR
-386 PDQAALENIS
+386 PEQTALKHIS
-396 FNVVAGETVAI
+396 FNVKAGETIAI

-429 SGDINVAGRNIK
+429 DGTIEVSGHDIK
-441 QLKPQDLRSHLG
+441 HLTPKDLRLHLG

-463 ADVAHNIRY
+463 ADVAHNIGY
-472 GDPSASQE
+472 GDANASHEQIVSAA
-480 KVEQAAQK
+480 KN
-488 AYADEFIAK
+488 AYADEFIEL
-497 LPEGYASYLGEQG
+497 LPQGYASYLGEQG

-516 QKQRIA
+516 QRQRVA
-522 IARAMLKDP
+522 IARAMLKNP

-543 DANSEHKVQAA
+543 DANSEHKIQAA
-554 LQELMHGRTT
+554 LQKLMQGRTT

-577 DRIMLFNEGKL
+577 DRIMVFNEGQL
-588 EAQGTHE
+588 EAQGTHAQ
-595 ELIASSD
+595 LLLTSP
-602 LYKRLSQLQF
+602 LYKRLSELQF

>member
-1 MTSDNKATSD
+1 
-11 NATSDNKATSEKVTT
+11 
-26 SDNTKKTPTNKQ
+26 
-38 DLRLLMRLLPFIAPY
+38 MRLLPFITPY
-53 KKMVLGAALALIIT
+53 KKMVLGAAFALIIT
-67 AGVSLAM
+67 AGVSLAL
-74 GQGIRLLVD
+74 GQGIRLLID
-83 QGFNSSDP
+83 QGFNSADP
-91 HLLNQAMLIL
+91 SQLNQAMMVL

-173 SMALRNSLTFVG
+173 SMALRSSLTFLG
-185 GLVMMLITN
+185 GLIMMLITN
-194 PKLALIVLASVPL
+194 PKLALIVLSSVPL
-207 VIFPMIL
+207 IIFPMIL
-214 YGRRIRKLSR
+214 YGRKVRKLSR

-244 KIVQSFTREAEETK
+244 KVVQSFTHEKEETK
-258 AFGKEVEKAFNVAKK
+258 AFAQEVEKAFNVAKK

-300 AQDVASGLITSGEL
+300 AQDVASGQISSGEL
-314 AAFIFYALM
+314 AAFVFYALM

-350 LLSEVADISA
+350 LLAEKAEIRIPKDPISLA
-360 PEAATPLP
+360 
-368 NGPLALSFD
+368 NGALSLRFD
-377 KVSFNYPSR
+377 DVSFSYPSR
-386 PDQAALENIS
+386 PEQTALKHIS
-396 FNVVAGETVAI
+396 FNVKAGETIAI

-429 SGDINVAGRNIK
+429 DGTIEVSGHDIK
-441 QLKPQDLRSHLG
+441 HLTPKDLRLHLG

-463 ADVAHNIRY
+463 ADVAHNIGY
-472 GDPSASQE
+472 GDANASHEQIVSAA
-480 KVEQAAQK
+480 KN
-488 AYADEFIAK
+488 AYANEFIEL
-497 LPEGYASYLGEQG
+497 LPQGYASYLGEQG

-516 QKQRIA
+516 QRQRVA
-522 IARAMLKDP
+522 IARAMLKNP

-543 DANSEHKVQAA
+543 DANSEHKIQAA
-554 LQELMHGRTT
+554 LQKLMQGRTT

-577 DRIMLFNEGKL
+577 DRIMVFNEGQL
-588 EAQGTHE
+588 EAQGTHAQ
-595 ELIASSD
+595 LLLTSP
-602 LYKRLSQLQF
+602 LYKRLSELQF

>member
-1 MTSDNKATSD
+1 MTADKTATSS
-11 NATSDNKATSEKVTT
+11 NTTTQEKM
-26 SDNTKKTPTNKQ
+26 KETPAQKQ
-38 DLRLLMRLLPFIAPY
+38 DLRLLMRLLPFITPY
-53 KKMVLGAALALIIT
+53 KKMVLGAALALIVT

-74 GQGIRLLVD
+74 GQGIRLLID
-83 QGFNSSDP
+83 QGFDSSDP
-91 HLLNQAMLIL
+91 SLLNQAMLIL
-101 AVITFLMAAGTFTRF
+101 AVITLLMAAGTFTRF

-143 YYFEVNRSGEINAR
+143 NYFEVNRSGEINAR

-244 KIVQSFTREAEETK
+244 KIVQSFTRESEETK
-258 AFGKEVEKAFNVAKK
+258 AFGIEVEKAFNVAKK

-300 AQDVASGLITSGEL
+300 AQDVASGLISSGEL

-350 LLSEVADISA
+350 LLAEQPQISTAKVAMA
-360 PEAATPLP
+360 LP
-368 NGPLALSFD
+368 DGPLALSFD
-377 KVSFNYPSR
+377 NVSFNYPSR
-386 PDQAALENIS
+386 PDQPALENITFS
-396 FNVVAGETVAI
+396 VTAGETVAI

-422 QRFYDPK
+422 QRFYDPT
-429 SGDINVAGRNIK
+429 SGNVIVADHNIK

-453 LVPQQPTLFS
+453 LVPQQPILFS

-497 LPEGYASYLGEQG
+497 LPEGYESYLGEQG

-531 SILLLD
+531 SMLLLD

-554 LQELMHGRTT
+554 LQELMQGRTT

-570 LATVMHA
+570 LATIMHA

-588 EAQGTHE
+588 EAQGCHE
-595 ELIASSD
+595 ELIASSA

>member
-1 MTSDNKATSD
+1 MSTHQTSNDPTS
-11 NATSDNKATSEKVTT
+11 TT
-26 SDNTKKTPTNKQ
+26 QPDKK
-38 DLRLLMRLLPFIAPY
+38 DLRLLMRLLPFITPY
-53 KKMVLGAALALIIT
+53 KKMVLGAAFALIIT
-67 AGVSLAM
+67 AGVSLAL
-74 GQGIRLLVD
+74 GQGIRLLID
-83 QGFNSSDP
+83 QGFNSADP
-91 HLLNQAMLIL
+91 SQLNQAMMVL

-173 SMALRNSLTFVG
+173 SMALRSSLTFLG

-194 PKLALIVLASVPL
+194 PKLALIVLSSVPL
-207 VIFPMIL
+207 IIFPMIL
-214 YGRRIRKLSR
+214 YGRKVRKLSR

-244 KIVQSFTREAEETK
+244 KVVQSFTHEKEETK
-258 AFGKEVEKAFNVAKK
+258 AFAQEVEKAFNVAKK

-300 AQDVASGLITSGEL
+300 AQDVASGQISSGEL
-314 AAFIFYALM
+314 AAFVFYALM

-350 LLSEVADISA
+350 LLAEKAEIRIPKDPISLA
-360 PEAATPLP
+360 
-368 NGPLALSFD
+368 NGALSLRFD
-377 KVSFNYPSR
+377 DVSFSYPSR
-386 PDQAALENIS
+386 PEQTALKHIS
-396 FNVVAGETVAI
+396 FNVKAGETIAI

-429 SGDINVAGRNIK
+429 DGTIEVSGHDIK
-441 QLKPQDLRSHLG
+441 HLTPKDLRLHLG

-463 ADVAHNIRY
+463 ADVAHNIGY
-472 GDPSASQE
+472 GDANASHEQIVSAAKS
-480 KVEQAAQK
+480 
-488 AYADEFIAK
+488 AYADEFIEL
-497 LPEGYASYLGEQG
+497 LPQGYASYLGEQG

-516 QKQRIA
+516 QRQRVA
-522 IARAMLKDP
+522 IARAMLKNP

-543 DANSEHKVQAA
+543 DANSEHKIQAA
-554 LQELMHGRTT
+554 LQKLMQGRTT

-577 DRIMLFNEGKL
+577 DRIMVFNEGQL
-588 EAQGTHE
+588 EAQGTHAQ
-595 ELIASSD
+595 LLLTSP
-602 LYKRLSQLQF
+602 LYKRLSELQF

>member
-1 MTSDNKATSD
+1 
-11 NATSDNKATSEKVTT
+11 
-26 SDNTKKTPTNKQ
+26 
-38 DLRLLMRLLPFIAPY
+38 
-53 KKMVLGAALALIIT
+53 MVLGAALALIVT

-74 GQGIRLLVD
+74 GQGIRLLID
-83 QGFNSSDP
+83 QGFDSSDP
-91 HLLNQAMLIL
+91 SLLNQAMLIL
-101 AVITFLMAAGTFTRF
+101 AVITLLMAAGTFTRF

-143 YYFEVNRSGEINAR
+143 NYFEVNRSGEINAR

-244 KIVQSFTREAEETK
+244 KIVQSFTRESEETK
-258 AFGKEVEKAFNVAKK
+258 AFGIEVEKAFNVAKK

-300 AQDVASGLITSGEL
+300 AQDVASGLISSGEL

-350 LLSEVADISA
+350 LLAEQPQISTAKVAMA
-360 PEAATPLP
+360 LP
-368 NGPLALSFD
+368 DGPLALSFD
-377 KVSFNYPSR
+377 NVSFNYPSR
-386 PDQAALENIS
+386 PDQPALENITFS
-396 FNVVAGETVAI
+396 VTAGETVAI

-422 QRFYDPK
+422 QRFYDPT
-429 SGDINVAGRNIK
+429 SGNVIVADHNIK

-453 LVPQQPTLFS
+453 LVPQQPILFS

-497 LPEGYASYLGEQG
+497 LPEGYESYLGEQG

-531 SILLLD
+531 SMLLLD

-554 LQELMHGRTT
+554 LQELMQGRTT

-570 LATVMHA
+570 LATIMHA

-588 EAQGTHE
+588 EAQGCHE
-595 ELIASSD
+595 ELIASSA

>member
-11 NATSDNKATSEKVTT
+11 NATSDNKATSDKITT

-91 HLLNQAMLIL
+91 SLLNQAMLIL
-101 AVITFLMAAGTFTRF
+101 AIITFLMAAGTFTRF

-368 NGPLALSFD
+368 NGSLALSFD

>member
-1 MTSDNKATSD
+1 MSNDTATTQ
-11 NATSDNKATSEKVTT
+11 NP
-26 SDNTKKTPTNKQ
+26 SDNTTKTKAADKQ
-38 DLRLLMRLLPFIAPY
+38 DLRLLLRLLPFISPY
-53 KKMVLGAALALIIT
+53 KKMVLGAILALIVT
-67 AGVSLAM
+67 AGVSLAL
-74 GQGIRLLVD
+74 GQGIRLLID
-83 QGFNSSDP
+83 QGFDSSDP
-91 HLLNQAMLIL
+91 SRLNQAMMVL
-101 AVITFLMAAGTFTRF
+101 AVITILMAAGTFTRF

-194 PKLALIVLASVPL
+194 HKLALIVLASVPL
-207 VIFPMIL
+207 VIFPMMW
-214 YGRRIRKLSR
+214 YGRRVRKLSR

-244 KIVQSFTREAEETK
+244 KIVQSFTREKEETK
-258 AFGKEVEKAFNVAKK
+258 AFGREVEKAFNVAKK

-286 TLVFTGLS
+286 ALVFTGLS

-300 AQDVASGLITSGEL
+300 AQDVASGTISSGEL
-314 AAFIFYALM
+314 AAFVFYALM

-350 LLSEVADISA
+350 LLAEEADISSPQQA
-360 PEAATPLP
+360 QVLP
-368 NGPLALSFD
+368 DGALSLAFD
-377 KVSFNYPSR
+377 NVSFSYPSR
-386 PDQAALENIS
+386 PDQVALEDIS
-396 FNVVAGETVAI
+396 FNVKAGETVAI

-429 SGDINVAGRNIK
+429 QGSISVAGLPIT
-441 QLKPQDLRSHLG
+441 QLNPTDLRSHLG

-472 GDPSASQE
+472 GDPSASQD
-480 KVEQAAQK
+480 KVIAAADK
-488 AYADEFIAK
+488 AYASEFIDR
-497 LPEGYASYLGEQG
+497 LPEGYDSYLGEQG

-516 QKQRIA
+516 QRQRIA

-543 DANSEHKVQAA
+543 DADSEQKVQSA
-554 LQELMHGRTT
+554 LVELMQGRTT

-577 DRIMLFNEGKL
+577 DRIMLFNEGRI
-588 EAQGTHE
+588 EAQGTHQ
-595 ELIASSD
+595 ELLESSE